1 MQHNDFPDGTY
12 TTTWSSGRGEV
23 RFFTRPDG
31 SRLRYYTAG
40 TGPSLV
46 LIHTVRT
53 QLDYFQ
59 RVIPLLWDRY
69 TVYALDLP
77 GMGWSDI
84 VPSARYEEPE
94 LRAAVVEFASG
105 LSLHGVTLAGESLG
119 AALALSASID
129 LGNRVSRVVAFN
141 SYDYPSGLERGNWL
155 ARFIITTV
163 RLPGLGPAFAS
174 LEPRPI
180 MRAVL
185 HGGFVDKNK
194 LPEDF
199 LLELL
204 RSGRRKG
211 YPSVARAIYRSLKG
225 FNRARRRYPEVSAP
239 VTLVYSDRDWS
250 RPAERDQVASSLADV
265 QRITLPRAG
274 HFSSLERPDDVARIL
289 LGAPFPAD
297 RDPRTF
303 RSCRAQW
310 NTPFD
315 RGWNARQARGA
326 ATSRPSM
333 NRFVYT
339 GTALGDPVLTLVLIR
354 VVHAACFGITRGS
367 HTDPFKHR

>member
-1 MQHNDFPDGTY
+1 MNRSPSFPETTEMQQHNDLPDTTY
-12 TTTWSSGRGEV
+12 TKRWSNGRGDV

-40 TGPSLV
+40 TGPPLV

-59 RVIPLLWDRY
+59 RVIPRLWDHY
-69 TVYALDLP
+69 TIYALDLP

-84 VPSARYEEPE
+84 VPGAGYEEPE

-105 LSLHGVTLAGESLG
+105 LNLQDVTLAGESLG

-129 LGNRVSRVVAFN
+129 LKGRVNRIVAFN
-141 SYDYPSGLERGNWL
+141 TYDYPSGLERGNWF
-155 ARFIITTV
+155 ARFIITSV
-163 RLPGLGPAFAS
+163 RLPGFGAVFAS

-185 HGGFVDKNK
+185 HGGFVDKTK

-199 LLELL
+199 LVELL
-204 RSGRRKG
+204 RSGGRKG
-211 YPSVARAIYRSLKG
+211 YSRVARAIYRSLKG
-225 FNRARRRYPEVSAP
+225 FNRARHRYPEVSVP

-250 RPAERDQVASSLADV
+250 RPAERDQVASALADV
-265 QRITLPRAG
+265 QRITLPRTG

-289 LGAPFPAD
+289 LGAVSA
-297 RDPRTF
+297 
-303 RSCRAQW
+303 
-310 NTPFD
+310 
-315 RGWNARQARGA
+315 
-326 ATSRPSM
+326 
-333 NRFVYT
+333 
-339 GTALGDPVLTLVLIR
+339 
-354 VVHAACFGITRGS
+354 
-367 HTDPFKHR
+367 

>member
-1 MQHNDFPDGTY
+1 MNRSPSFPETTEMQHNDLPDTSY
-12 TTTWSSGRGEV
+12 TKRWSNGRGDV

-40 TGPSLV
+40 TGPPLV

-59 RVIPLLWDRY
+59 RVIPRLWDHY
-69 TVYALDLP
+69 TIYALDLP

-84 VPSARYEEPE
+84 VPGARYEEPD

-105 LSLHGVTLAGESLG
+105 LNLQDVTLAGESLG

-129 LGNRVSRVVAFN
+129 LKGRVNRVVAFN
-141 SYDYPSGLERGNWL
+141 TYDYPSGLERGNWL
-155 ARFIITTV
+155 ARFIIASV
-163 RLPGLGPAFAS
+163 RLPGFGPVFAS

-185 HGGFVDKNK
+185 HGGFVDKTK

-199 LLELL
+199 LVELL
-204 RSGRRKG
+204 RSGGRKG
-211 YPSVARAIYRSLKG
+211 YSRVARAIYRSLKG
-225 FNRARRRYPEVSAP
+225 FNRARHRYPEVSAP

-250 RPAERDQVASSLADV
+250 RPAERDQVASALADV
-265 QRITLPRAG
+265 QRITLPRTG

-289 LGAPFPAD
+289 
-297 RDPRTF
+297 R
-303 RSCRAQW
+303 
-310 NTPFD
+310 
-315 RGWNARQARGA
+315 
-326 ATSRPSM
+326 RPDS
-333 NRFVYT
+333 
-339 GTALGDPVLTLVLIR
+339 
-354 VVHAACFGITRGS
+354 GS
-367 HTDPFKHR
+367 

>member
-1 MQHNDFPDGTY
+1 MTTTDNSRDVITDTFNRRPRVLERPVMQHNDVPDTTY
-12 TTTWSSGRGEV
+12 TTTWSNRRGEV
-23 RFFTRPDG
+23 RFFTRTDG

-40 TGPSLV
+40 TGPPLV

-59 RVIPLLWDRY
+59 RVIPLLWDHY

-84 VPSARYEEPE
+84 VPGARYEEPE

-105 LSLHGVTLAGESLG
+105 LNLHGITLAGESLG

-129 LGNRVSRVVAFN
+129 LKGRVNRVVAFN

-155 ARFIITTV
+155 ARFIITNV
-163 RLPGLGPAFAS
+163 RLPGLGPALAS

-185 HGGFVDKNK
+185 QGGFVDKSK
-194 LPEDF
+194 LPGDF
-199 LLELL
+199 LDELL

-211 YPSVARAIYRSLKG
+211 YSKVARGIYRSLKG
-225 FNRARRRYPEVSAP
+225 FNRARHRYPEVSAP

-250 RPAERDQVASSLADV
+250 RRAERDQVAGLLADV
-265 QRITLPRAG
+265 QRVTLPRTG

-289 LGAPFPAD
+289 L
-297 RDPRTF
+297 
-303 RSCRAQW
+303 RAV
-310 NTPFD
+310 P
-315 RGWNARQARGA
+315 
-326 ATSRPSM
+326 
-333 NRFVYT
+333 
-339 GTALGDPVLTLVLIR
+339 
-354 VVHAACFGITRGS
+354 
-367 HTDPFKHR
+367 

>member
-1 MQHNDFPDGTY
+1 MQHNDLPDTSY
-12 TTTWSSGRGEV
+12 TKRWSNGRGDV

-40 TGPSLV
+40 TGPPLV

-59 RVIPLLWDRY
+59 RVIPRLWDHY
-69 TVYALDLP
+69 TIYALDLP

-84 VPSARYEEPE
+84 VPGARYEEPD

-105 LSLHGVTLAGESLG
+105 LNLQDVTLAGESLG

-129 LGNRVSRVVAFN
+129 LKGRVNRVVAFN
-141 SYDYPSGLERGNWL
+141 TYDYPSGLERGNWL
-155 ARFIITTV
+155 ARFIITSV
-163 RLPGLGPAFAS
+163 RLPGFGPVFAS

-185 HGGFVDKNK
+185 HGGFVDKTK

-199 LLELL
+199 LVELL
-204 RSGRRKG
+204 RSGGRKG
-211 YPSVARAIYRSLKG
+211 YSRVARAIYRSLKR
-225 FNRARRRYPEVSAP
+225 FNRARHRYPEVSAP

-250 RPAERDQVASSLADV
+250 RPAERDQVASALADV
-265 QRITLPRAG
+265 QRITLPRTG

-289 LGAPFPAD
+289 
-297 RDPRTF
+297 R
-303 RSCRAQW
+303 
-310 NTPFD
+310 
-315 RGWNARQARGA
+315 
-326 ATSRPSM
+326 RPDS
-333 NRFVYT
+333 
-339 GTALGDPVLTLVLIR
+339 
-354 VVHAACFGITRGS
+354 GS
-367 HTDPFKHR
+367 

>member
-1 MQHNDFPDGTY
+1 MQHNDFPDTTY
-12 TTTWSSGRGEV
+12 TRTWSNGRGEV

-40 TGPSLV
+40 TGPPLV
-46 LIHTVRT
+46 LMHTVRT

-59 RVIPLLWDRY
+59 RVIPLLWDHY

-84 VPSARYEEPE
+84 VPGARYEEPE

-105 LSLHGVTLAGESLG
+105 LNLRGVTLAGESLG

-129 LGNRVSRVVAFN
+129 LKGRVNRVVAFN
-141 SYDYPSGLERGNWL
+141 SYDYPDGLERGNWL
-155 ARFIITTV
+155 ARFIITSV
-163 RLPGLGPAFAS
+163 RLPGLGPVFAN

-185 HGGFVDKNK
+185 HGGFVDKTK

-211 YPSVARAIYRSLKG
+211 YSKVARAIYLSLKG
-225 FNRARRRYPEVSAP
+225 FNRARHRYPEVSVP
-239 VTLVYSDRDWS
+239 VTLVYGDRDWS
-250 RPAERDQVASSLADV
+250 RSGERDQVARSLADV
-265 QRITLPRAG
+265 QRITLPGTG

-289 LGAPFPAD
+289 LGAVSA
-297 RDPRTF
+297 
-303 RSCRAQW
+303 
-310 NTPFD
+310 
-315 RGWNARQARGA
+315 
-326 ATSRPSM
+326 
-333 NRFVYT
+333 
-339 GTALGDPVLTLVLIR
+339 
-354 VVHAACFGITRGS
+354 
-367 HTDPFKHR
+367 

>member
-1 MQHNDFPDGTY
+1 MQHSDVPDTTY
-12 TTTWSSGRGEV
+12 TRTWSHGRGEV
-23 RFFTRPDG
+23 RFFTRADG

-40 TGPSLV
+40 TGPALV
-46 LIHTVRT
+46 LMHTVRT

-59 RVIPLLWDRY
+59 RVIPLLWDHY
-69 TVYALDLP
+69 TVYALDLS

-84 VPSARYEEPE
+84 VAGARYEEPE

-105 LSLHGVTLAGESLG
+105 LNLHGVTLAGESLG

-129 LGNRVSRVVAFN
+129 LGGRVNRVVAFN

-155 ARFIITTV
+155 ARFIITSV
-163 RLPGLGPAFAS
+163 RLPGIGPVFAS

-185 HGGFVDKNK
+185 HGGFVDKSK

-204 RSGRRKG
+204 RSGRREG
-211 YPSVARAIYRSLKG
+211 YSRVARAVYRSLEG
-225 FNRARRRYPEVSAP
+225 FNHARSRYAAVSAP
-239 VTLVYSDRDWS
+239 VTLVYSDHDWS

-265 QRITLPRAG
+265 RRLTLPRTG

-289 LGAPFPAD
+289 LGAAS
-297 RDPRTF
+297 T
-303 RSCRAQW
+303 
-310 NTPFD
+310 
-315 RGWNARQARGA
+315 
-326 ATSRPSM
+326 
-333 NRFVYT
+333 
-339 GTALGDPVLTLVLIR
+339 
-354 VVHAACFGITRGS
+354 
-367 HTDPFKHR
+367 

>member
-1 MQHNDFPDGTY
+1 MNRSPSFPETTEMQHNDLPDTSY
-12 TTTWSSGRGEV
+12 TKRWSNGRGDV

-40 TGPSLV
+40 TGAPLV

-59 RVIPLLWDRY
+59 RVIPRLSDHY
-69 TVYALDLP
+69 TIYALDLP

-84 VPSARYEEPE
+84 VPGARYEEPD

-105 LSLHGVTLAGESLG
+105 LNLHGVTLAGESLG

-129 LGNRVSRVVAFN
+129 LQGRVNRVVAFN
-141 SYDYPSGLERGNWL
+141 SYDYAGGLERGNWL
-155 ARFIITTV
+155 ARFIITSV
-163 RLPGLGPAFAS
+163 RLPGLGPVFAN
-174 LEPRPI
+174 LEPQPI

-185 HGGFVDKNK
+185 HGGFVDKSR

-199 LLELL
+199 LVELL

-211 YPSVARAIYRSLKG
+211 YSRVARAIYRSLKG
-225 FNRARRRYPEVSAP
+225 FNRARHRYPEVSVP

-250 RPAERDQVASSLADV
+250 RPAERDQVANALADV
-265 QRITLPRAG
+265 QRITLPRTG

-289 LGAPFPAD
+289 LGAVSA
-297 RDPRTF
+297 
-303 RSCRAQW
+303 
-310 NTPFD
+310 
-315 RGWNARQARGA
+315 
-326 ATSRPSM
+326 
-333 NRFVYT
+333 
-339 GTALGDPVLTLVLIR
+339 
-354 VVHAACFGITRGS
+354 
-367 HTDPFKHR
+367 

>member
-1 MQHNDFPDGTY
+1 MTCPTTPAVPHRCRRGAVDLPAVEAAIQLRQRMKHNGFPDTTY
-12 TTTWSSGRGEV
+12 TRTWSNGRGAV

-40 TGPSLV
+40 TGPPLV

-59 RVIPLLWDRY
+59 RVIPRLWGHY

-84 VPSARYEEPE
+84 VPGARYEEPE
-94 LRAAVVEFASG
+94 LRAAVVEFVSG
-105 LSLHGVTLAGESLG
+105 LNLHGVTLAGESLG

-129 LGNRVSRVVAFN
+129 LNGRVNRVVAFN
-141 SYDYPSGLERGNWL
+141 SYDYPGGLERGNWL
-155 ARFIITTV
+155 ARFIITSV
-163 RLPGLGPAFAS
+163 RLPALGPIFAG

-185 HGGFVDKNK
+185 HGGFVDKTV

-199 LLELL
+199 VVELL
-204 RSGRRKG
+204 RSGRREG
-211 YPSVARAIYRSLKG
+211 YSKVARAIYRSLKG

-239 VTLVYSDRDWS
+239 VTLVYSEHDWS
-250 RPAERDQVASSLADV
+250 RRAERERVASALANV
-265 QRITLPRAG
+265 QRITLPRTG

-289 LGAPFPAD
+289 LG
-297 RDPRTF
+297 TV
-303 RSCRAQW
+303 S
-310 NTPFD
+310 T
-315 RGWNARQARGA
+315 
-326 ATSRPSM
+326 
-333 NRFVYT
+333 
-339 GTALGDPVLTLVLIR
+339 
-354 VVHAACFGITRGS
+354 
-367 HTDPFKHR
+367 